1 MPGNR
6 DSRASVL
13 TCIPA
18 ADAGTTAGY
27 RQGRKPKRAAS
38 SVGRMENGTAGS
50 QEPNPMKANEKLT
63 FASGFVAVMRQKP
76 DE

>member
-1 MPGNR
+1 
-6 DSRASVL
+6 
-13 TCIPA
+13 
-18 ADAGTTAGY
+18 
-27 RQGRKPKRAAS
+27 
-38 SVGRMENGTAGS
+38 MENGTAGS